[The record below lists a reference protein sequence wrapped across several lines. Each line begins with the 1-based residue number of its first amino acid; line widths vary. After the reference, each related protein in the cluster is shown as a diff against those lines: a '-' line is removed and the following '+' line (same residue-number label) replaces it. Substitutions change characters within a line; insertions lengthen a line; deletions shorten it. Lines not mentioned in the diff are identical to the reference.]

1 MCGIA
6 GIISPK
12 WDRRAREDAVA
23 RMVNRQQPR
32 GPNARG
38 FHNQGPT
45 TLGMCRLAIIDP
57 AHGHQPMV
65 SSDERFSLI
74 FNGTIYNYQELQA
87 ELAARGW
94 IFKTKSDTEVLLAAY
109 ALDGA
114 ACLGTLRGMYAFAIW
129 DAQAQTLFAARD
141 SFGIKPLYYAQLPDG
156 GLAFASELNA
166 LLASGH
172 VSREIDPLSV
182 SEYLAWFSVPAPRT
196 IYRGIANLPPGHW
209 LKVNAEGRCQT
220 AAWDQLPAPT
230 GSALITTNYHD
241 FVHGLRHQLDDTIRA
256 HRVADVPVGA
266 FLSGGLDSTAIVGL
280 MVKSGATQLKTF
292 SLIFNEAEFSE
303 QTSARLAA
311 AAFGTEHHEELITGA
326 RVATDLPRILAS
338 FDQPTGDGI
347 NTYYAS
353 QMARQGGVTVAL
365 SGLGG
370 DELFGGYPSF
380 RDLPRLHR
388 LLPAWR
394 RVPRKLRAALVNQL
408 RARPSTRARK
418 LADFL
423 AHARDLHELASLQR
437 RVLPET
443 ARLALLAPEARAQA
457 RRLGPNHPMLDDFT
471 SELMGADPFQII
483 SAWELRT
490 YLANVLLRDSDV
502 FSMTHS
508 LELRVPFVDRKLL
521 AWLWAQPTHFKYN
534 ARSPKKALA
543 DATADL
549 VPSAIRARHK
559 QGFTLPFS
567 RWLRA
572 ELRPFLHETFNSASL
587 AACPWLD
594 PITTAQVWTDYQ
606 KQKDDRAW
614 SRVWTLAVLI
624 NFANRR
630 STP

>member
-1 MCGIA
+1 MCGLA
-6 GIISPK
+6 GIISAK
-12 WDRRAREDAVA
+12 LDRRTREDAVA
-23 RMVNRQQPR
+23 RMVNRQQHR
-32 GPNARG
+32 GPDDRG
-38 FHNQGPT
+38 VHDDGPA

-57 AHGHQPMV
+57 ADGHQPML
-65 SSDERFSLI
+65 SPDERFSLI
-74 FNGTIYNYQELQA
+74 FNGTIYNYQELQV

-94 IFKTKSDTEVLLAAY
+94 IFKTRCDTEVLLAAY

-114 ACLGTLRGMYAFAIW
+114 ACLSTLRGMFAFAIW
-129 DAQAQTLFAARD
+129 DAREQILFAARD
-141 SFGIKPLYYAQLPDG
+141 SFGIKPLYYAQLPNG
-156 GLAFASELNA
+156 GLGFASELNA
-166 LLASGH
+166 LLASGL
-172 VSREIDPLSV
+172 VPREIDPLSV

-196 IYRGIANLPPGHW
+196 IYRGITNLPPGHW

-230 GSALITTNYHD
+230 GATPITTNYHD
-241 FVHGLRHQLDDTIRA
+241 FVHGLRHQLDDSIRA

-311 AAFGTEHHEELITGA
+311 TAFGTEHHEELITGA
-326 RVATDLPRILAS
+326 RVATDLPRILSS

-394 RVPRKLRAALVNQL
+394 RVPRKLRTALINQL

-471 SELMGADPFQII
+471 YELMGADPFQII

-534 ARSPKKALA
+534 ARWPKKALA

-549 VPSAIRARHK
+549 IPAAIRARHK

-567 RWLRA
+567 RWLRT
-572 ELRPFLHETFNSASL
+572 ELRPFLHETFCPTSL

>member
-1 MCGIA
+1 MCGLA
-6 GIISPK
+6 GIISAK
-12 WDRRAREDAVA
+12 LDRRTREDAVA
-23 RMVNRQQPR
+23 RMVHRQKHR
-32 GPNARG
+32 GPDDRG
-38 FHNQGPT
+38 CHDQGPA

-57 AHGHQPMV
+57 THGHQPMF
-65 SSDERFSLI
+65 SPDERFSLI
-74 FNGTIYNYQELQA
+74 FNGTIYNYRELQA
-87 ELAARGW
+87 GLAARGW
-94 IFKTKSDTEVLLAAY
+94 IFQTQSDTEVLLAAY

-114 ACLGTLRGMYAFAIW
+114 ACLSTLRGMFAFAIW
-129 DAQAQTLFAARD
+129 DAGEQTLFAARD

-166 LLASGH
+166 LLASGQ
-172 VSREIDPLSV
+172 VPREIDPLSV

-196 IYRGIANLPPGHW
+196 IYRGITNLPPGHW

-220 AAWDQLPAPT
+220 AAWDQLPASS
-230 GSALITTNYHD
+230 GSAPIATNYHD

-280 MVKSGATQLKTF
+280 MVKNGATRLKTF

-311 AAFGTEHHEELITGA
+311 TAFGTEHHEALITGA
-326 RVATDLPRILAS
+326 RVAADLPRILAS

-394 RVPRKLRAALVNQL
+394 RVPRKLRAALINQL
-408 RARPSTRARK
+408 RARPNTRARK

-471 SELMGADPFQII
+471 AELMGADPFQII

-502 FSMTHS
+502 FSLTHS

-534 ARSPKKALA
+534 ARWPKKALA

-549 VPSAIRARHK
+549 VPAAIRARPK

>member
-32 GPNARG
+32 GPDARG

-57 AHGHQPMV
+57 AQGHQPMV

-280 MVKSGATQLKTF
+280 MVKSGANRLKTF

>member
-32 GPNARG
+32 GPDARG

-280 MVKSGATQLKTF
+280 MVKSGANRLKTF

-303 QTSARLAA
+303 QTSAQLAA

>member
-57 AHGHQPMV
+57 AQGHQPMV

>member
-32 GPNARG
+32 GPDARG

-457 RRLGPNHPMLDDFT
+457 RRLGPNPPMLDDFT

-490 YLANVLLRDSDV
+490 YLAKVLLRDSDV

-508 LELRVPFVDRKLL
+508 LELRVPFVDRTLL

-543 DATADL
+543 
-549 VPSAIRARHK
+549 
-559 QGFTLPFS
+559 
-567 RWLRA
+567 
-572 ELRPFLHETFNSASL
+572 
-587 AACPWLD
+587 
-594 PITTAQVWTDYQ
+594 
-606 KQKDDRAW
+606 
-614 SRVWTLAVLI
+614 
-624 NFANRR
+624 
-630 STP
+630 

>member
-32 GPNARG
+32 GPDARG

-280 MVKSGATQLKTF
+280 MVKSGANRLKTF

-594 PITTAQVWTDYQ
+594 PITTAQVWIDYQ

>member
-32 GPNARG
+32 GPDARG

-303 QTSARLAA
+303 QTSAQLAA

-594 PITTAQVWTDYQ
+594 PITTAQVWIDYQ